1 VVVKELTMHIHRS
14 QMDPSA
20 GNPYTAAAQ
29 KAVAAQ
35 RAAAAVRKRLTKS
48 AREIEG
54 GSSPDEAS
62 MIGRWMDSRY
72 SPAQSEK
79 Q

>member
-35 RAAAAVRKRLTKS
+35 RAAAVRKKLTKS
-48 AREIEG
+48 AGKIEA

-62 MIGRWMDSRY
+62 MIGRWMDSQY